1 MSRFRCSAASGRLP
15 VSVTPNSWSTN
26 CACRCRRCSWIA
38 CAAWIT
44 PSRPA
49 KKAWLSR
56 AKWSPESVRW
66 CKACNSAPRS
76 GATRWRSTLPR
87 PSKPAKIG
95 TDNSSKMA
103 TDLVEIDPQDPQP
116 EALERAAAA
125 VRRGKVV
132 AIPTDALYLLVA
144 DPFNLRA
151 VTGVFHA
158 KGRESNR
165 ALPILIR
172 DTMMAEE
179 LASELTA
186 RFFILA
192 RRFWPGPLTIIV
204 PAAAKIPLKV
214 TGNTGRLALRH
225 SRSEVATRMIA
236 LLDQPLISTSANIS
250 GHPTC
255 HSGIDVFGMMD
266 GRVDLVL
273 DGGRCT
279 GQGATTIDITEPYWR
294 VIKSGAIAE
303 KEIAECLESS

>member
-1 MSRFRCSAASGRLP
+1 
-15 VSVTPNSWSTN
+15 
-26 CACRCRRCSWIA
+26 
-38 CAAWIT
+38 
-44 PSRPA
+44 
-49 KKAWLSR
+49 
-56 AKWSPESVRW
+56 
-66 CKACNSAPRS
+66 
-76 GATRWRSTLPR
+76 
-87 PSKPAKIG
+87 
-95 TDNSSKMA
+95 MA
-103 TDLVEIDPQDPQP
+103 TDLVEIDPQNPQP

-125 VRRGKVV
+125 VRRGQVV
-132 AIPTDALYLLVA
+132 AIPTDALYILVA
-144 DPFNLRA
+144 DPFNLRS
-151 VTGVFHA
+151 VTGVFQA
-158 KGRESNR
+158 KGREPSR

-186 RFFILA
+186 RFYILA

-225 SRSEVATRMIA
+225 SRSEVATRLIA

-250 GHPTC
+250 GRPTC

-279 GQGATTIDITEPYWR
+279 GEGATTIDITEPYWR
-294 VIKSGAIAE
+294 VIKNGAITE